1 MASACL
7 ANITKTYGTKIM
19 VGLPH
24 NAPVQIVYADEDDD
38 FMTLLSDNSAI
49 VPPRV
54 YNNIKLVNPP
64 LMAKFSDD
72 PVALSIQ
79 SYLIWKSNSNRKWV
93 PVDEVGRV
101 TPEARTMAQ
110 ELRTYF
116 LHRNTMKILQG
127 QQPTEFQNKMM
138 GLLSDTRPLQ
148 QDELGLL
155 YRLPYFWQ
163 EDLALDQVFE
173 GATAI
178 EATQAG
184 PDLPVI
190 RHMTIHARLVPVREV
205 LRSRK
210 SGDFVQFWFADSD
223 GQRHV
228 YAVRADNSMI
238 SLFRSLF
245 KREYIQVKAHA
256 MLNRLAGSHIR
267 TTYWKLSGLELE

>member
-1 MASACL
+1 MA
-7 ANITKTYGTKIM
+7 
-19 VGLPH
+19 
-24 NAPVQIVYADEDDD
+24 NATIFQAPQIVNVVEDND
-38 FMTLLSDNSAI
+38 FDILT
-49 VPPRV
+49 PKV
-54 YNNIKLVNPP
+54 YNNAIGRKPEPVL
-64 LMAKFSDD
+64 AKFSDD
-72 PVALSIQ
+72 PIALSIQ
-79 SYLIWKSNSNRKWV
+79 SYLIWKSNPHRRWV

-101 TPEARTMAQ
+101 TSEARAMAQ

-116 LHRNTMKILQG
+116 LHRNTMKVLQG
-127 QQPTEFQNKMM
+127 QTPTEFQYKMN
-138 GLLSDTRPLQ
+138 GLLTDIRPLP

-173 GATAI
+173 GATDV

-184 PDLPVI
+184 PGLPII
-190 RHMTIHARLVPVREV
+190 RHMTIHARLTPVREV

-210 SGDFVQFWFADSD
+210 SGDFVQFWFSDSE

-245 KREYIQVKAHA
+245 KRESIQVKAHA

-267 TTYWKLSGLELE
+267 TSYWKLSGLELE

>member
-1 MASACL
+1 MANLPFRAPQPVL
-7 ANITKTYGTKIM
+7 NI
-19 VGLPH
+19 VEL
-24 NAPVQIVYADEDDD
+24 EDDFD
-38 FMTLLSDNSAI
+38 TLSGPQI
-49 VPPRV
+49 W
-54 YNNIKLVNPP
+54 NNAVARKPEP

-79 SYLIWKSNSNRKWV
+79 SYLIWKNNPHRRWI
-93 PVDEVGRV
+93 PVEEVGRV
-101 TPEARTMAQ
+101 TPEARQMAQ

-116 LHRNTMKILQG
+116 LHRNTMKVLQG
-127 QQPTEFQNKMM
+127 QQPTDFQNKMN
-138 GLLSDTRPLQ
+138 GLLSDIRPLQ
-148 QDELGLL
+148 QDEMGLL

-173 GATAI
+173 GATDV

-184 PDLPVI
+184 PDLPI
-190 RHMTIHARLVPVREV
+190 IKHMTTHVRLTPLREV

-210 SGDFVQFWFADSD
+210 SGDFVQFWFSD
-223 GQRHV
+223 FEGQRHV

-245 KREYIQVKAHA
+245 RKESIQVKAHA

>member
-1 MASACL
+1 MASTIIPPSIY
-7 ANITKTYGTKIM
+7 NTNT
-19 VGLPH
+19 VFE
-24 NAPVQIVYADEDDD
+24 VDDD
-38 FMTLLSDNSAI
+38 FDFRQD
-49 VPPRV
+49 PRV
-54 YNNIKLVNPP
+54 LSNAAQRKPEPLPEP

-72 PVALSIQ
+72 PIALSIQ
-79 SYLIWKSNSNRKWV
+79 SYLIWKSNPHRRWV
-93 PVDEVGRV
+93 RVDEVGRV
-101 TPEARTMAQ
+101 TSEARQMAQ

-116 LHRNTMKILQG
+116 LHRNTMKVLQG
-127 QQPTEFQNKMM
+127 RQPTDFQNKMN
-138 GLLSDTRPLQ
+138 GLLNDIRPLQ

-173 GATAI
+173 GATDV

-190 RHMTIHARLVPVREV
+190 RHMTIHAQLVPIREV

-210 SGDFVQFWFADSD
+210 SGDFVQFWFADSS

-238 SLFRSLF
+238 SVFRSLF
-245 KREYIQVKAHA
+245 KREYMQVKAQA
-256 MLNRLAGSHIR
+256 MLNRLPGSHIR
-267 TTYWKLSGLELE
+267 TSYWKLSGLELE

>member
-1 MASACL
+1 MTTM
-7 ANITKTYGTKIM
+7 IPPKISNTNT
-19 VGLPH
+19 VFEVD
-24 NAPVQIVYADEDDD
+24 ND
-38 FMTLLSDNSAI
+38 FDLRQD
-49 VPPRV
+49 PKV
-54 YNNIKLVNPP
+54 YNNTAQRKPEPVL
-64 LMAKFSDD
+64 ARFSDD

-79 SYLIWKSNSNRKWV
+79 SYLIWKSNTSRRWV
-93 PVDEVGRV
+93 PVEEVGRV
-101 TPEARTMAQ
+101 TPEARQMAQ

-116 LHRNTMKILQG
+116 LHRNTMKVLQG
-127 QQPTEFQNKMM
+127 QQPTDFQNKMM
-138 GLLSDTRPLQ
+138 GLLSDIRPLP

-178 EATQAG
+178 EAN
-184 PDLPVI
+184 PDDPADPRRPVI
-190 RHMTIHARLVPVREV
+190 RHMTIHAQLTPIREV

-223 GQRHV
+223 GQRHM

-245 KREYIQVKAHA
+245 RQDSIQVKAHA